1 MATKSRKII
10 LFANGELVNPQG
22 ILALINDGDYLVG
35 VDGGLNHLINLG
47 LSPNLIIGDLDS
59 ADPGTVKNLAAQ
71 GVEVREFPADKDET
85 DLELAISATLDQN
98 PQAILIVA
106 ALGNRLDQTLA
117 NLFLLTRSD
126 LSRLDIRLVDG
137 MREVFLIQ
145 EEATISG
152 EIGQRV
158 SLIPLCRPAKG
169 IQTKGLKFPLHTE
182 TLFPDQTRGISNV
195 MSEQSAKIT
204 LQEGQLLCIH
214 ETTEPTHNVEGV

>member
-59 ADPGTVKNLAAQ
+59 ADPANVKNLAAQ

-85 DLELAISATLDQN
+85 DLELAISAALDQN

-169 IQTKGLKFPLHTE
+169 IQTEGLKFPLHTE

-214 ETTEPTHNVEGV
+214 EIIEPTHNVEGV